1 MELYILTLDYYTN
14 DDGYVHEVMYTT
26 TNKIMAQNRF
36 NTTVR
41 NCKLQD
47 ADYTIMTDNK
57 TQYFA
62 HKEMPVYTRVKLS
75 TLTLS
80 IKSI

>member
-1 MELYILTLDYYTN
+1 MELYILTLDYYT
-14 DDGYVHEVMYTT
+14 DDTGYVHEVLYTT
-26 TNKIMAQNRF
+26 TNMIMAYTRF
-36 NTTVR
+36 KTTVK
-41 NCKLQD
+41 NCKEQD
-47 ADYTIMTDNK
+47 VGYTIMTDDK